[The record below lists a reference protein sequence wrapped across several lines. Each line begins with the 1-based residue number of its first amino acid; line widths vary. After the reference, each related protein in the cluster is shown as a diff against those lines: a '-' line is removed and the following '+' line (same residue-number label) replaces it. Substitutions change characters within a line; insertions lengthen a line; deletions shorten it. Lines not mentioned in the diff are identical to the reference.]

1 MWKKWSIVSTFQI
14 HCCASDCPVRTW
26 SSSQLYPVHFSSSP
40 CLILNN
46 ERPSSPSSLD
56 LQPFI
61 CFCCVWGFQCLVSLV
76 WTPLIFLFGVFY
88 TEDRLPSRYSQEL
101 FDAFI
106 LGFRLRLAEYVN
118 KKSICWY
125 SVVFGSKF
133 PSAAGLQSWGEK
145 RTRSLIGFS
154 VSTHL
159 FHPYTSKVFHQ
170 KGQLGQQNS
179 FIRHMATWKH
189 ASG

>member
-1 MWKKWSIVSTFQI
+1 MKHCEYFPDSLWCLRLPCSNLVLFPTLSCPLLLISLPHFEKWAPFLSFFS
-14 HCCASDCPVRTW
+14 W
-26 SSSQLYPVHFSSSP
+26 SSTIHLLLLRLGFSM
-40 CLILNN
+40 L
-46 ERPSSPSSLD
+46 R
-56 LQPFI
+56 
-61 CFCCVWGFQCLVSLV
+61 SLV
-76 WTPLIFLFGVFY
+76 WTPLIFLFGEFY

-101 FDAFI
+101 FEAFI
-106 LGFRLRLAEYVN
+106 LSFRLRLAEYVN

-159 FHPYTSKVFHQ
+159 SHPHTSKEFHQ

>member
-1 MWKKWSIVSTFQI
+1 MKHCEYFPEPLLGLRLPCCSNLVLFPTLSCPLLLISLPHFEKWAPFLSSF
-14 HCCASDCPVRTW
+14 SW
-26 SSSQLYPVHFSSSP
+26 SSTTHLLSLRLGFSMP
-40 CLILNN
+40 C
-46 ERPSSPSSLD
+46 
-56 LQPFI
+56 
-61 CFCCVWGFQCLVSLV
+61 SLV
-76 WTPLIFLFGVFY
+76 WTSLILFGEFY
-88 TEDRLPSRYSQEL
+88 TEDRLASRYSQEL
-101 FDAFI
+101 LEAFI
-106 LGFRLRLAEYVN
+106 LSFRLRLAEYVN

-133 PSAAGLQSWGEK
+133 PSAAGLQSWGER

-159 FHPYTSKVFHQ
+159 SHPYTSKECHQ

>member
-14 HCCASDCPVRTW
+14 HCCDSDCPVRTW

-40 CLILNN
+40 CLILKN

-61 CFCCVWGFQCLVSLV
+61 CFCCVWGFRCLVSLV
-76 WTPLIFLFGVFY
+76 WTPLIFLFGGFY

-106 LGFRLRLAEYVN
+106 LSFRLRLAEYVN
-118 KKSICWY
+118 KEYMLVLCCVWLKVSICCRTTE
-125 SVVFGSKF
+125 
-133 PSAAGLQSWGEK
+133 QRGEENPFFN
-145 RTRSLIGFS
+145 RLFS
-154 VSTHL
+154 
-159 FHPYTSKVFHQ
+159 FHPSLSSLHFKRISP
-170 KGQLGQQNS
+170 KGP
-179 FIRHMATWKH
+179 IRTAK
-189 ASG
+189 